1 MSGLISV
8 ESQLAST
15 AQRHFQLRF
24 GNVQTRRGDGWLLL
38 AFSPLGADRKIE
50 VEVQSLCNALVRDIT
65 NSNVSSVRLAGDDD
79 ETQFGKMADKSVSF
93 AKLLSNSGVSLG
105 VDGSGAATSGGIES
119 IPNTPG
125 VSEMVEVLYH
135 DVVAELKH
143 GAFAIVDFPSLLCPH
158 GRRCDVQVKGTICL
172 KAFSS
177 TVSAIVADSE
187 FETTAIKTP
196 TVQDADHEDK
206 TDDDDA
212 VAAANGNGKN
222 SESSPSK
229 SVAKT
234 LRNGSG
240 GGVAAA
246 GLRMEGSILQNS
258 YSAVKLPEGELAK
271 VWIDIRTWAQALALN
286 AANAVDSALPA
297 AWRSKAFNLVE
308 ATEVL
313 RKVHLTLA
321 DYWNESRAANA
332 DRAKVNALSLLSTV
346 SGDLREYLRSQVE
359 LYSPDWRAVWRMQLD
374 ELKTSVALCKQWNRI
389 VAQLV
394 KHDWRNWEGGMYH
407 DESFDMFAQRLHQVL
422 RIRETLASMTA
433 LQEKIPD
440 GLQPEVIFDGVSA
453 VDLRTVAPITW
464 ESRVSTFEREFSF
477 VEPMLRSR
485 VKQLFQTPVTD
496 TQVRTLQQHS
506 ALLRYGGIRTA
517 VARELDGVA
526 AYLKEQ
532 LDRIFARFENNC
544 KRAATPLQKLRAAR
558 GCVAECVMVPDEA
571 GKLFG
576 STSSLLSD
584 VSSHAGNLI
593 ASASKEEAAAM
604 EQWCASIEAAAK
616 KVLELPDAV
625 VVAKVEVKPMM
636 GNRTSIV
643 SSNNNNGGNLPS
655 SSFLTCA
662 VHLSLRKFVQ
672 EVRNVRAWLSDAAA
686 FKQQQGDALSGGR
699 RGSVGGSGTS
709 PSPASAAAGWRLSSA
724 TESAITACE
733 HLIAAAMQT
742 QQCVANHNT
751 VVAQILPCTRA
762 MLAPAIDRSMSQVL
776 YADIERRTV
785 TAGNYQELEGVNLR
799 FQNSIEALSSAN
811 RQVRR
816 FHEEFGAQVMELMKV
831 DLTTRMD
838 EWRTR
843 VDDMRSSLDEFLA
856 TQHLTDYEDWR
867 RHWDCQIY
875 KALEY
880 QYRRGLESLH
890 EEMSEFKV
898 ELVLKQGAVNF
909 KPSFEAI
916 REAYYVKLREFVSV
930 PLRFRGLQPKRQ
942 DTNSSYEIYPLMTL
956 TNNDRIITVHTKA
969 IELFAKLNRVRKAF
983 RVHIV
988 VSMCGIN
995 GSPDL
1000 DSIVDAWTAKMEGR
1014 FDEGF
1019 RTVEEHREKMSKIED
1034 VMKIDCF
1041 AISTVPVRASIE
1053 EHLHRLED
1061 ALLNGMRKHIQSAVN
1076 DIDDFVIRVSN
1087 LVERQPTT
1095 MDEVGTAN
1103 KQYKES
1109 LAQMSAYEAK
1119 LSAVLEEN
1127 KELRNHA
1134 GTSVE
1139 LGATRARWDHL
1150 KDAMTSH
1157 TKVMEAAV
1165 SKMRVSLNGL
1175 IQRFLK
1181 DEQRFGDGWKRQKAQ
1196 LMRAFVEKDTKLVD
1210 KLLPS
1215 MKDQL
1220 QDLND
1225 LEAQAKELES
1235 KCEFFGQVKPVF
1247 NVLQDTK
1254 RDAAETSAMWG
1265 LYDTFEEQ
1273 LEKLSNEDWLTFR
1286 AHTFQFEDFCKE
1298 WRATLTKKLE
1308 KSKAPSPSPP
1318 AAAAAA
1324 AAASADNPIASYL
1337 LNTIQD
1343 WAEVAPLL
1351 KFVRGDG
1358 WMTEHWNEMFRLL
1371 NIPKDTTSTS
1381 LTFGMILDHYQNLLA
1396 KEEELKQLHARAQGE
1411 IQLREALQDMRTW
1424 ALDAQFTLTAPTES
1438 ASKVRLITDWKE
1450 IMTQVSD
1457 NQALVNSLKDSPF
1470 FVHFADEAAGWEA
1483 KLVSLSLSLTLLNS
1497 IQRKWAYLEPIFA
1510 RGALPHEQARF
1521 KRVDKDFVSIL
1532 REVEADPRVMSL
1544 ASQMDVNERL
1554 KGILE
1559 QIERCQKSLM
1569 EYLEAKRGK
1578 LPRFYFISDEDLL
1591 EMLGHS
1597 QNPSVIQAHLKKLFM
1612 GIHSVTFG
1620 PDNKTITHMIS
1631 ADHEEVALRTPVSIT
1646 SNDVEDWLLALDASM
1661 QETLHTLLVNCVDQP
1676 DATTKESITQY
1687 PSQILQVAQGIH
1699 FSRKVEG
1706 AIAAQSLK
1714 QLLEELRQRLDTLT
1728 AVTAELG
1735 PVEVLKVKALILDTI
1750 HNIEVV
1756 ELLIARD
1763 VRRVE
1768 EWWWKKQLRYRMG
1781 DGDAK
1786 YRCTVHMADTT
1797 FDYTYEYQG
1806 NAPKLV
1812 HTPLTDKC
1820 YLVLTK
1826 GMDLGYGGNPY
1837 GPAGTGKTESVKALG
1852 SAMGRQVLVFNCDE
1866 GIDFKAMGRIFVGI
1880 VKCGAWGCFDEFN
1893 RLKIDQ
1899 LSAISQMIQVI
1910 QQSLKS
1916 RESNCLLLGKEVS
1929 VNTNAGIF
1937 VTLNPAGKG
1946 YGGRTRLPDNLKQL
1960 FREVAMSV
1968 PDNEL
1973 ITSTMLFSEGF
1984 THARALA
1991 KNIVALYRLCGQLMS
2006 RQQHYDWGLRP
2017 LKAVLR
2023 LGGTL
2028 VQRWKKANAGKTP
2041 TQNDETELV
2050 LQSLNINTLSK
2061 LTFDDARVFQG
2072 LLRDIFPGVES
2083 REITFG
2089 ELEAAVKSAVESLG
2103 LQPIASQQKK
2113 VLQLYEALQQRT
2125 GVVLVGPSGSGKS
2138 TLLNI
2143 LRKALQTMQVT
2154 VPLHVMNPKAMP
2166 RRRLLGYMDP
2176 DTREWYDGVLTA
2188 AARDAVKQPKE
2199 TRPWILCD
2207 GDIDP
2212 EWIESLN
2219 SVLDD
2224 NKLLTMP
2231 NGVRI
2236 QFGANVNF
2244 LFETHSLEFAS
2255 PATVSRM
2262 GVIFF
2267 SEKDVQLEAVVESE
2281 MKTKSPHVQSVVK
2294 PLILKYVFAAIDE
2307 AQRLNDFA
2315 VTVTR
2320 MGLLR
2325 TCLLHVMNTKNVQ
2338 DFIFSLARG
2347 LGACLNPES
2356 ATKLAQWLY
2365 STSGQQPCSASR
2377 PFDSYWLES
2386 QRRAVEFTAD
2396 LSATVTPA
2404 ELLAGRAPVVKTVE
2418 VQRLVSMLQPLLDD
2432 PKYTPIFVVGPEG
2445 CGKGAL
2451 LEHVFAAR
2459 PSFHTTTINC
2469 SAQTNSTHVV
2479 QKIEQMCVLTNS
2491 NTGQLYRP
2499 REGERLVIV
2508 LKNVNLPK
2516 ADKYGTVELHSF
2528 LQQLILYQG
2537 FYNQDLEWIGV
2548 ERVQIVASMNP
2559 APSAGRY
2566 PVTPRLLAL
2575 ASIVSVSY
2583 PSNASLVQVYATY
2596 WSNLLRQTDI
2606 GQGKDY
2612 EKGTQLAQFMLQ
2624 VYDKVRKQ
2632 FEGEEYA
2639 HFSFCPRHLTKWV
2652 ANVLLYH
2659 IDTRTTLPAV
2669 LAYEASRIFSDCLPR
2684 AEDRRQALRTFA
2696 EQLATIGYAVPPKE
2710 DRFATMFVT
2719 WLDNENGAA
2728 AAAAEAAGAAKTS
2741 TPQKNDYDAVD
2752 GVAGQEGNS
2761 QDRAVTAAA
2770 AAVPRSNSRLLQL
2783 QQKKYDDVR
2792 DEVERALLRYSRE
2805 FKDLGVPLIPD
2816 IVCWVTYVDR
2826 VLARPGGHLVLVGST
2841 GVGRRNA
2848 VLLAAY
2854 QQRREVVSLNM
2865 TQDYALKQFR
2875 LDLRSFIQRATS
2887 QNTPMVLLLEDHN
2900 IVDEAFLEYI
2910 NSLLSSG
2917 EVPGLF
2923 TQEEMEAMLSAIR
2936 DDAASDG
2943 HMGPIYTYFVERLQR
2958 NLRVALLMDP
2968 RHELFLIRLQSN
2980 PALMS
2985 RCELLWMGTWSSE
2998 MTKTIC
3004 KTALKDEIAV
3014 LEASPANKGFSVHRE
3029 INAIHEGMGERST
3042 PHDVQVLIDTFRAML
3057 ANKSHSS
3064 KEKMARFEAGLA
3076 KLKEAG
3082 ESVEKVKKDVAE
3094 KKKEVER
3101 MQKAAD
3107 KALNEIQTS
3116 MQDSQEQRDEAASL
3130 EKQLEAEQKDIAANR
3145 SKVEEELSSI
3155 KPMMEAARDAV
3166 SSIRS
3171 EQLSEIRSLPSP
3183 PEAIRVVL
3191 EGVLALLG
3199 INDVSWQSM
3208 RQFLGERGAKQRILD
3223 FDVKSVTPDIRRRVE
3238 KLLRERASF
3247 FKPET
3252 IQRASVAAAPMA
3264 EWVKAML
3271 EYSTIMERIAPL
3283 TSQLEQ
3289 LENNQKDG
3297 AAKLEHLH
3305 KKLKQIDEKV
3315 KELREGFSEKCK
3327 EAERLR
3333 AKLQAAEEELGKA
3346 KELLDKLSGEK
3357 NRWDGEVTAIRE
3369 ANDSMP
3375 KRALV
3380 AAGFLTYLG
3389 HETED
3394 GRRRYLKTWCNRLN
3408 FTGVVD
3414 VARFLR
3420 TEGELLQWKSEGLP
3434 ADDLSLENAVV
3445 MLDTLQT
3452 PLIVD
3457 PASKAVE
3464 WMREHLKAANVAVE
3478 TISLHDEHFTHTLE
3492 LAIRFGKTLLVT
3504 EVNDIAPLLYTVL
3517 RRDLTSAGSKRV
3529 VQVGNKAVEW
3539 QDSFRILL
3547 FSRQSEVRLAPSA
3560 AALVTEVNF
3569 SVTSLGLEGQLL
3581 GVTLHHER
3589 PELEQQKVEF
3599 LKNEEGLQL
3608 ELNKLEQRLLD
3619 DLADSQGN
3627 LLENTKLIQSL
3638 NKVKVQASQIEES
3651 LKQSRELQRELDEKR
3666 EVYRPFAHHGATLFF
3681 VMRDMEVLHHMYQFG
3696 ITDYIALFTQTLAD
3710 YKDDSNATDKVQALV
3725 TSFTKTCFQTVARG
3739 LLKKDR
3745 LVFGLHILHGLWPTD
3760 FPQDLWDAFV
3770 GAVTNVTAVD
3780 DSQLPSW
3787 APVSSKIEYARILSS
3802 DAGKLLVEKWELS
3815 HEQKWGPVMQS
3826 AAPEQALSGGGGGRA
3841 DGTAGD
3847 SAGSFTDMEQLLWI
3861 STFRP
3866 DRMAAASLQI
3876 VLRKLGLDSL
3886 VPVMSLEETILGTR
3900 SASPVLLITSSGADP
3915 SMEIQDIANHLVGKE
3930 RFVQI
3935 ALGGGQTDNALQQVR
3950 RCAAQGDWLFLKNLH
3965 LVLDWAAVLEN
3976 ELCSMPEPNADF
3988 RLIVTT
3994 EPHDL
3999 FPSVL
4004 LRMSNKVTVE
4014 APPGVKQNLLRT
4026 YGQWDA
4032 AFLSAQTPVGTRL
4045 LLGLAWFHAV
4055 VQERRTYVPQGW
4067 SKYYEFSPADL
4078 KTATDVLTALTKQPK
4093 LDWVT
4098 LTGFLENCLYGG
4110 RLETAADEQVL
4121 QLLIRNYFSEAVLLK
4136 DQPPLFPGITTAT
4149 AGQHDS
4155 VVQMIQRN
4163 IPDVDPP
4170 TLLCLCD
4177 NADRTVQEEVAHAMR
4192 ESLRELGKE
4201 EHTAQT
4207 SAEQWRERLNPVLE
4221 VWRSSGVAAVGVPRV
4236 ATSQGSDPTP
4246 MEVFFVSEVNLL
4258 GSLIKDVTAYFAA
4271 LQGVADGTI
4280 IPDAELR
4287 AEATELMGG
4296 RMPSRWLDRMGG
4308 PHESKLWLALLTR
4321 KYNTTCANLKQPL
4334 SQSTTYDLSALLRP
4348 QTFFNALRQHTARAS
4363 KSPLVD
4369 LALVA
4374 AMDGVLQA
4382 AVTVKI
4388 AASSLQVQG
4397 AGVSAKGRLSAVQ
4410 ANSPSSV
4417 PLPADVTVGWV
4428 DAAKDEAAKRSGG
4441 GSTMI
4446 PVYADAER
4454 QTPIFMLRVECASE
4468 AEAVTAALNGVAC
4481 FLVNL

>member
-24 GNVQTRRGDGWLLL
+24 GNVQARRGDGWLLL
-38 AFSPLGADRKIE
+38 AFSPLGSSSKIE
-50 VEVQSLCNALVRDIT
+50 VEVQSLCNALVRDVT
-65 NSNVSSVRLAGDDD
+65 NSRVAAVRLSGDEE
-79 ETQFGKMADKSVSF
+79 ETQFGKLAEKCVSF
-93 AKLLSNSGVSLG
+93 STLLRKAGVSLG
-105 VDGSGAATSGGIES
+105 LDGSENGGAAAEGMDS

-125 VSEMVEVLYH
+125 VSEMVEMLYR
-135 DVVAELKH
+135 DVIAEQKH
-143 GAFAIVDFPSLLCPH
+143 SSLAIVNFPTLLCPR
-158 GRRCDVQVKGTICL
+158 GTRCDVQVKGTICI

-177 TVSAIVADSE
+177 TTSSIVADSE
-187 FETTAIKTP
+187 LGMTGEGTNVKP
-196 TVQDADHEDK
+196 EEDSDGSEDRDAKNSSSDIDGGS
-206 TDDDDA
+206 
-212 VAAANGNGKN
+212 VNGNAGY
-222 SESSPSK
+222 SK
-229 SVAKT
+229 SERSGPSQSATKA
-234 LRNGSG
+234 LRH
-240 GGVAAA
+240 
-246 GLRMEGSILQNS
+246 GLGLTAPMGMEQSILQNS
-258 YSAVKLPEGELAK
+258 YSALKLPEGEMAK
-271 VWIDIRTWAQALALN
+271 VWIDTRTWAQALALS
-286 AANAVDSALPA
+286 AENAVDNVLPA
-297 AWRSKAFNLVE
+297 AWRSKAFSLAE

-313 RKVHLTLA
+313 RRVHHTL
-321 DYWNESRAANA
+321 DIYWNENRANNV
-332 DRAKVNALSLLSTV
+332 DRVKLNTLSLLSTV

-359 LYSPDWRAVWRMQLD
+359 LYSPDWRAPWRMQLG
-374 ELKTSVALCKQWNRI
+374 ELKASVALCKQWNWI

-394 KHDWRNWEGGMYH
+394 KHDWANWEGGMYH
-407 DESFDMFAQRLHQVL
+407 DESFDVFAQRLHHVL
-422 RIRETLASMTA
+422 RIRETLASVAA
-433 LQEKIPD
+433 LQEKVPD
-440 GLQPEVIFDGVSA
+440 GLQPEAIFDGVSA
-453 VDLRTVAPITW
+453 VDVRTVTPTTW
-464 ESRVSTFEREFSF
+464 ESCVAAFEKEFSF
-477 VEPMLRSR
+477 VEPKLRSR
-485 VKQLFQTPVTD
+485 VKQLFQSPVTD
-496 TQVRTLQQHS
+496 TQIRTLQQHG
-506 ALLRYGGIRTA
+506 ALLRREGIRTA
-517 VARELDGVA
+517 VTRDLDGVA

-544 KRAATPLQKLRAAR
+544 KRAATPLQKLRAVR
-558 GCVAECVMVPDEA
+558 GCIAECVMVPEDA

-576 STSSLLSD
+576 STSPLLKD
-584 VSSHAGNLI
+584 VTSYVQNLI
-593 ASASKEEAAAM
+593 SNVKQEETATM
-604 EQWCASIEAAAK
+604 EQWCSSVEVAARKA
-616 KVLELPDAV
+616 LELQDAV
-625 VVAKVEVKPMM
+625 VVAKA
-636 GNRTSIV
+636 GS
-643 SSNNNNGGNLPS
+643 GDDLPHAHL
-655 SSFLTCA
+655 LTCT
-662 VHLSLRKFVQ
+662 VHPSLRRFVH
-672 EVRNVRAWLSDAAA
+672 EVRNVRAWLSDTAAVE
-686 FKQQQGDALSGGR
+686 QQQGGVLGGGR
-699 RGSVGGSGTS
+699 GGNTGAGAAAV
-709 PSPASAAAGWRLSSA
+709 PSPVSAAKGQLSSA
-724 TESAITACE
+724 VESAITACE
-733 HLIAAAMQT
+733 HLVAAAMQT

-762 MLAPAIDRSMSQVL
+762 MLTPVIERSISQVL
-776 YADIERRTV
+776 YAEMPRRTV
-785 TAGNYQELEGVNLR
+785 AVGNYQELEGVNLR
-799 FQNSIEALSSAN
+799 FQNLIEALSSTN

-816 FHEEFGAQVMELMKV
+816 FHEEFGAQVADLMRV

-843 VDDMRSSLDEFLA
+843 VDDMRSRLDEFLA
-856 TQHLTDYEDWR
+856 TQHLSNYDDWR

-898 ELVLKQGAVNF
+898 ELVLKQGMVTF

-916 REAYYVKLREFVSV
+916 REAYYVKLREFASV

-942 DTNSSYEIYPLMTL
+942 DANTPYEIYPRMPL

-983 RVHIV
+983 RSHIV
-988 VSMCGIN
+988 VCMCGLN

-1000 DSIVDAWTAKMEGR
+1000 DSIVDAWMEKMEGR

-1019 RTVEEHREKMSKIED
+1019 RTVEEHREKMGKIED

-1041 AISTVPVRASIE
+1041 SISTVPVRASIE

-1061 ALLNGMRKHIQSAVN
+1061 ALLNGMRKHIQSAVSE
-1076 DIDDFVIRVSN
+1076 IDDFVFRVSN

-1095 MDEVGTAN
+1095 MDEVGEAS
-1103 KQYKES
+1103 KRYKES
-1109 LAQMSAYEAK
+1109 VEQMDVYEKK
-1119 LSAVLEEN
+1119 LNAVLEEN
-1127 KELRNHA
+1127 RELRNHV
-1134 GTSVE
+1134 GTSIE

-1150 KDAMTSH
+1150 KDAMVSH
-1157 TKVMEAAV
+1157 TKVMEASV

-1181 DEQRFGDGWKRQKAQ
+1181 DEQRFCDGWKRQKAQ
-1196 LMRAFVEKDTKLVD
+1196 LLRAFVEKDTKLIH
-1210 KLLPS
+1210 KLLPAL
-1215 MKDQL
+1215 KDQL
-1220 QDLND
+1220 HDLGD
-1225 LEAQAKELES
+1225 LDAQAKELES

-1247 NVLQDTK
+1247 NTLQETK
-1254 RDAAETSAMWG
+1254 RDAMETSAMWS
-1265 LYDTFEEQ
+1265 LYDTYEEQ
-1273 LEKLSNEDWLTFR
+1273 LEKLRSEDWLTFR
-1286 AHTFQFEDFCKE
+1286 TQCFQFDDFCKE
-1298 WRATLTKKLE
+1298 WRTTLTAKLSRS
-1308 KSKAPSPSPP
+1308 KS
-1318 AAAAAA
+1318 AAAMDEKHKQPLPKAGSQAA
-1324 AAASADNPIASYL
+1324 ADNPIASYIM
-1337 LNTIQD
+1337 NIIQD
-1343 WAEVAPLL
+1343 WAEVTPLL
-1351 KFVRGDG
+1351 RFVRGEG
-1358 WMTEHWNEMFRLL
+1358 WMTEHWNEMFRLMD
-1371 NIPKDTTSTS
+1371 IPKGTTSTS
-1381 LTFGMILDHYQNLLA
+1381 LTFGMIIDRYQNLLA
-1396 KEEELKQLHARAQGE
+1396 KEDELKQLHARAEGE

-1424 ALDAQFTLTAPTES
+1424 ALEAHFTLTAPTES
-1438 ASKVRLITDWKE
+1438 VSKVCLITDWKE

-1470 FVHFADEAAGWEA
+1470 FVHFADEASGWESR
-1483 KLVSLSLSLTLLNS
+1483 LVSLSLSLTLLND
-1497 IQRKWAYLEPIFA
+1497 IQRRWAYLEPIFA

-1521 KRVDKDFVSIL
+1521 KRVDKEFVSIL
-1532 REVEADPRVMSL
+1532 REVEADARVMSL

-1569 EYLEAKRGK
+1569 EFLEAKREK

-1620 PDNKTITHMIS
+1620 PDSKTITHMIS
-1631 ADHEEVALRTPVSIT
+1631 ADHEEVKLRTPVPIT

-1661 QETLHTLLVNCVDQP
+1661 QETLHTLLVACVDQP
-1676 DATTKESITQY
+1676 NVTTKDSITSF

-1699 FSRKVEG
+1699 FSRKVEE
-1706 AIAAQSLK
+1706 AIATQSLK
-1714 QLLEELRQRLDTLT
+1714 HVLSELQKQLDALT
-1728 AVTAELG
+1728 SMTAELG
-1735 PVEVLKVKALILDTI
+1735 AVDVLKVKALILDAI

-1756 ELLIARD
+1756 ELLIAHN

-1768 EWWWKKQLRYRMG
+1768 EWWWKKQLRYRMSSG
-1781 DGDAK
+1781 NAK
-1786 YRCTVHMADTT
+1786 HHCTVHMADTK

-1806 NAPKLV
+1806 NAAKLV

-1880 VKCGAWGCFDEFN
+1880 MKCGAWGCFDEFN

-1910 QQSLKS
+1910 QQALKS
-1916 RESNCLLLGKEVS
+1916 GEANCLLLGKEVD
-1929 VNTNAGIF
+1929 VNAHAGIF

-1968 PDNEL
+1968 PDDEL
-1973 ITSTMLFSEGF
+1973 ITSAMLFSEGF

-2028 VQRWKKANAGKTP
+2028 VQRWKSANAGRLP
-2041 TQNDETELV
+2041 TQNDETELM

-2061 LTFDDARVFQG
+2061 LTFDDARIFQG

-2083 REITFG
+2083 REITYG
-2089 ELEAAVKSAVESLG
+2089 ELESAVKSAVQSLG
-2103 LQPIASQQKK
+2103 LQPIASQEKK

-2138 TLLNI
+2138 TLLHI
-2143 LRKALQTMQVT
+2143 LRKALQIMHIT

-2166 RRRLLGYMDP
+2166 RHRLLGYMDP

-2199 TRPWILCD
+2199 ARPWILCD

-2224 NKLLTMP
+2224 NRLLTMP

-2244 LFETHSLEFAS
+2244 IFETHSLKFAS

-2262 GVIFF
+2262 GVLFF
-2267 SEKDVQLEAVVESE
+2267 SEKDVQLEAVAESA
-2281 MKTKSPHVQSVVK
+2281 MMWRSLYVKNVIK
-2294 PLILKYVFAAIDE
+2294 PLIFKYVFSAIDK
-2307 AQRLNDFA
+2307 AQRLDDFT
-2315 VTVTR
+2315 VPVTR

-2325 TCLLHVMNTKNVQ
+2325 TCLLYVMNTTSPQ
-2338 DFIFSLARG
+2338 DFVFSLARG
-2347 LGACLNPES
+2347 LGGCLNPES
-2356 ATKLAQWLY
+2356 AKAFAQWLY
-2365 STSGQQPCSASR
+2365 AASGQQPCSESR
-2377 PFDSYWLES
+2377 PFDSYWLAS
-2386 QRRAVEFTAD
+2386 QDRVVEFTAD
-2396 LSATVTPA
+2396 LSATVTPTD
-2404 ELLAGRAPVVKTVE
+2404 LLTGRVPVIQTVE
-2418 VQRLVSMLQPLLDD
+2418 VQRLVSMFKPLLDD
-2432 PKYTPIFVVGPEG
+2432 PKCTPIFVVGPEG

-2451 LEHVFAAR
+2451 LEHVLASR
-2459 PSFHTTTINC
+2459 PTFRTTTINC

-2479 QKIEQMCVLTNS
+2479 QKIEQLCVMVNS
-2491 NTGQLYRP
+2491 NAGRTYRP
-2499 REGERLVIV
+2499 REGERLVII

-2528 LQQLILYQG
+2528 LQQLIPYQG
-2537 FYNQDLEWIGV
+2537 FYNQDLEWIGT

-2559 APSAGRY
+2559 TPSAGRY

-2575 ASIVSVSY
+2575 SSIISVSY
-2583 PSNASLVQVYATY
+2583 PSKTSLVQVYATY
-2596 WSNLLRQTDI
+2596 WSNLLRQTDV

-2612 EKGTQLAQFMLQ
+2612 EKGTQLAHFMLQ
-2624 VYDKVRKQ
+2624 VYERVRKQ

-2639 HFSFCPRHLTKWV
+2639 HFAFCPRHLTKWV
-2652 ANVLLYH
+2652 SNVLLYNV
-2659 IDTRTTLPAV
+2659 DTRTTLPAV
-2669 LAYEASRIFSDCLPR
+2669 LAYEASRIFADCLPR
-2684 AEDRRQALRTFA
+2684 AEDRRQALRIFA

-2719 WLDNENGAA
+2719 WLDKDNSVAAKTKKDADSVDSAAAAGGQDNSDGAA
-2728 AAAAEAAGAAKTS
+2728 AASLAAKGTR
-2741 TPQKNDYDAVD
+2741 QQLK
-2752 GVAGQEGNS
+2752 
-2761 QDRAVTAAA
+2761 
-2770 AAVPRSNSRLLQL
+2770 L
-2783 QQKKYDDVR
+2783 QQKKYGDIR
-2792 DEVERALLRYSRE
+2792 DEAERALLRYSRE
-2805 FKDLGVPLIPD
+2805 FKELYTPLIPD
-2816 IVCWVTYVDR
+2816 VLCWVTYVDR

-2841 GVGRRNA
+2841 GVGRRSA

-2854 QQRREVVSLNM
+2854 QQHREVVSLHM

-2875 LDLRSFIQRATS
+2875 LDLRSLIQRATS

-2900 IVDEAFLEYI
+2900 IVDETFLEYI
-2910 NSLLSSG
+2910 NSLLSGG

-2923 TQEEMEAMLSAIR
+2923 TQEEMEAMFSSIR
-2936 DDAASDG
+2936 EDASSDG
-2943 HMGPIYTYFVERLQR
+2943 HMGPIYAYFVERLQR

-2980 PALMS
+2980 PALLS

-2998 MTKTIC
+2998 MTKTIA
-3004 KTALKDEIAV
+3004 KAELKDEIVA
-3014 LEASPANKGFSVHRE
+3014 LEANPANKGFSVHRE
-3029 INAIHEGMGERST
+3029 MNAIHESMCERST
-3042 PHDVQVLIDTFRAML
+3042 PHDVQVLVSTFHAIM
-3057 ANKSHSS
+3057 ASKSHSS
-3064 KEKMARFEAGLA
+3064 KEKMERLEAGLA
-3076 KLKEAG
+3076 KLKEAE
-3082 ESVEKVKKDVAE
+3082 ESVEKVKKDVAG
-3094 KKKEVER
+3094 KKKDVEK

-3116 MQDSQEQRDEAASL
+3116 MQESQEQRDEAATL
-3130 EKQLEAEQKDIAANR
+3130 EEQLKSEQKDIATNR

-3166 SSIRS
+3166 SAIRS
-3171 EQLSEIRSLPSP
+3171 EQLNEIRSLPSP

-3199 INDVSWQSM
+3199 VNDVSWQSM

-3223 FDVKSVTPDIRRRVE
+3223 FEVKNVTPDMRRRVD

-3283 TSQLEQ
+3283 TEQLEQ
-3289 LENNQKDG
+3289 LENNQKEG
-3297 AAKLEHLH
+3297 AAKLGHLQ
-3305 KKLKQIDEKV
+3305 KKLKKIDVKV

-3333 AKLQAAEEELGKA
+3333 AKLVAAEEELGRA
-3346 KELLDKLSGEK
+3346 KELLGKLSGEK
-3357 NRWDGEVTAIRE
+3357 DRWAGEVKSIRE
-3369 ANDSMP
+3369 ANDSLP

-3389 HETED
+3389 RETEA
-3394 GRRRYLKTWCNRLN
+3394 GRRRYLTTWCRRLN
-3408 FTGVVD
+3408 LSEVVD
-3414 VARFLR
+3414 VTRFLR

-3445 MLDTLQT
+3445 MLDSKQT

-3457 PASKAVE
+3457 PANKAVE
-3464 WMREHLKAANVAVE
+3464 WVKEHLRVANAVVE
-3478 TISLHDEHFTHTLE
+3478 VISLHDERFTHTLE

-3504 EVNDIAPLLYTVL
+3504 EVSDIAPLLYPVL
-3517 RRDLTSAGSKRV
+3517 RRDLTSTGSKQV
-3529 VQVGNKAVEW
+3529 VQVGNKVVEW
-3539 QDSFRILL
+3539 QDTFRIFL
-3547 FSRQSEVRLAPSA
+3547 FSRQSEVRLSPSA

-3581 GVTLHHER
+3581 GVTLQRER
-3589 PELEQQKVEF
+3589 PELEQQKVEL

-3627 LLENTKLIQSL
+3627 LLENTKLIKSL
-3638 NKVKVQASQIEES
+3638 NEVKMQAAHIGES
-3651 LKQSRELQRELDEKR
+3651 LKRSHDLQRELDEKR
-3666 EVYRPFAHHGATLFF
+3666 EVYRPFAHHGAKLFF
-3681 VMRDMEVLHHMYQFG
+3681 IIEDMVKLNRMYQFG
-3696 ITDYIALFTQTLAD
+3696 ITDYIALFAQTLNA
-3710 YKDDSNATDKVQALV
+3710 YKGSNHAGEKVQSLV
-3725 TSFTKTCFQTVARG
+3725 TSFTKICFQSVARG
-3739 LLKKDR
+3739 LFKKDR
-3745 LVFGLHILHGLWPTD
+3745 LVFGLHVLHGVWPSD
-3760 FPQDLWDAFV
+3760 FPQDLWGALV
-3770 GAVTNVTAVD
+3770 GTVTNVAAVED
-3780 DSQLPSW
+3780 AQLPQW
-3787 APVSSKIEYARILSS
+3787 APVSSKIKYASILSS
-3802 DAGKLLVEKWELS
+3802 DAGRQLAKKWDVE
-3815 HEQKWGPVMQS
+3815 HVQKWSAVMQS
-3826 AAPEQALSGGGGGRA
+3826 PTPEQALQDGGEEGQKGA
-3841 DGTAGD
+3841 AG
-3847 SAGSFTDMEQLLWI
+3847 FLDMEQLLWI
-3861 STFRP
+3861 NTFRP

-3876 VLRKLGLDSL
+3876 ILRKLGLSSL
-3886 VPVMSLEETILGTR
+3886 VPVMSIEETILGARCT
-3900 SASPVLLITSSGADP
+3900 SPVLLITSSGADP
-3915 SMEIQDIANHLVGKE
+3915 SMEVQDVANHLVGKE
-3930 RFVQI
+3930 RFVQV
-3935 ALGGGQTDNALQQVR
+3935 ALGGGQTDSALQQLR
-3950 RCAAQGDWLFLKNLH
+3950 RCAVQGNWLLLKNLH
-3965 LVLDWAAVLEN
+3965 LVLSWASVLEN

-3988 RLIVTT
+3988 RLIITT
-3994 EPHDL
+3994 EQHDL

-4004 LRMSNKVTVE
+4004 LRVSNKVTVE

-4026 YGQWDA
+4026 YGLWDA
-4032 AFLSAQTPVGTRL
+4032 AFLSSQTPAGARL

-4078 KTATDVLTALTKQPK
+4078 KTATDVLTTLTKQPT

-4110 RLETAADEQVL
+4110 RLETATDVKAL
-4121 QLLIRNYFSEAVLLK
+4121 RLLIQNCFNEMVLLK
-4136 DQPPLFPGITTAT
+4136 DQLPIFPGISAAT
-4149 AGQHDS
+4149 AGQHGS
-4155 VVQMIQRN
+4155 VVQMIESKL
-4163 IPDVDPP
+4163 PDVDPP
-4170 TLLCLCD
+4170 LLLCLCN
-4177 NADRTVQEEVAHAMR
+4177 NADRTVQEEVAHGMR
-4192 ESLRELGKE
+4192 ESLRELDKE
-4201 EHTAQT
+4201 ERTAQM
-4207 SAEQWRERLNPVLE
+4207 SGEQWRERLSPVLE
-4221 VWRSSGVAAVGVPRV
+4221 VWRSSDVAAVGAPLAVS
-4236 ATSQGSDPTP
+4236 SQSSSNPTP
-4246 MEVFFVSEVNLL
+4246 MEVFFISEANLL
-4258 GSLIKDVTAYFAA
+4258 GALIADVRAYFAT
-4271 LQGVADGTI
+4271 LQAAAEGTI
-4280 IPDAELR
+4280 IPDNKLR
-4287 AEATELMGG
+4287 AEATELMSG
-4296 RMPSRWLDRMGG
+4296 RMPSRWLDRMDG
-4308 PHESKLWLALLTR
+4308 PHESKLWLALLAR
-4321 KYNTTCANLKQPL
+4321 KYSTTCANLKQPL
-4334 SQSTTYDLSALLRP
+4334 SQSATYDLSSLLRP
-4348 QTFFNALRQHTARAS
+4348 QTFFNALRQHTARVS

-4369 LALVA
+4369 L
-4374 AMDGVLQA
+4374 VLIASMNDVSKA
-4382 AVTVKI
+4382 AVTVKV
-4388 AASSLQVQG
+4388 ASSSLQIQG
-4397 AGVSAKGRLSAVQ
+4397 AGITRDGRLTPVQ
-4410 ANSPSSV
+4410 TNSPSSI
-4417 PLPADVTVGWV
+4417 PLPADVTAGWV
-4428 DAAKDEAAKRSGG
+4428 DAAKSDTAKSN
-4441 GSTMI
+4441 TTI

-4454 QTPIFMLRVECASE
+4454 QTVVFSLSVECGSE
-4468 AEAVTAALNGVAC
+4468 AETGKVALNGVAC
-4481 FLVNL
+4481 YLVSI

>member
-24 GNVQTRRGDGWLLL
+24 GNVQARRGDGWLLL
-38 AFSPLGADRKIE
+38 TFSPLGADNKIE
-50 VEVQSLCNALVRDIT
+50 VEVQSLCNALVRDVT
-65 NSNVSSVRLAGDDD
+65 NSRVASVRLSGDEV
-79 ETQFGKMADKSVSF
+79 ETAFGKLVDKSIPF
-93 AKLLSNSGVSLG
+93 AKLLSNSGVSLSADGGESGTSVGG
-105 VDGSGAATSGGIES
+105 VEN
-119 IPNTPG
+119 IPNVPG
-125 VSEMVEVLYH
+125 VTEMVEMLYN
-135 DVVAELKH
+135 DVVAEEKH
-143 GAFAIVDFPSLLCPH
+143 GAQAIVNFPSLLCPR
-158 GRRCDVQVKGTICL
+158 GTRCDVQVKGTICV
-172 KAFSS
+172 KAFSN
-177 TVSAIVADSE
+177 TTACIVADSE
-187 FETTAIKTP
+187 LEAA
-196 TVQDADHEDK
+196 VSGANEEANEDDSDGDG
-206 TDDDDA
+206 TQ
-212 VAAANGNGKN
+212 VAAIVEGSDNNNSNGN
-222 SESSPSK
+222 SSSAMQAERTLSK

-234 LRNGSG
+234 LRNSST
-240 GGVAAA
+240 AAMHTS
-246 GLRMEGSILQNS
+246 MEGSILQNS
-258 YSAVKLPEGELAK
+258 YSALKLPEGEVAK
-271 VWIDIRTWAQALALN
+271 VWIDTRTWAQALALS
-286 AANAVDSALPA
+286 AENAVESALPA
-297 AWRSKAFNLVE
+297 AWRSKAFNLTE

-313 RKVHLTLA
+313 RKVHMTLA
-321 DYWNESRAANA
+321 DYWNDNRAANA
-332 DRAKVNALSLLSTV
+332 DRVKVNTLSLLSTV

-359 LYSPDWRAVWRMQLD
+359 LYSPDWRAAWRMQLG
-374 ELKTSVALCKQWNRI
+374 ELKASVNLCKQWNRI
-389 VAQLV
+389 VGQLV
-394 KHDWRNWEGGMYH
+394 RQDWVNWEGGMYH
-407 DESFDMFAQRLHQVL
+407 DESFDVFAQRLHQVL
-422 RIRETLASMTA
+422 RIRETLASVAA
-433 LQEKIPD
+433 LQEKTPD
-440 GLQPEVIFDGVSA
+440 GLQPEVMFDGVSA
-453 VDLRTVAPITW
+453 VDLRTVSSTAW
-464 ESRVSTFEREFSF
+464 ESRVANFESEFSF
-477 VEPMLRSR
+477 VEPKLRSR
-485 VKQLFQTPVTD
+485 VKQLFQSPVTD
-496 TQVRTLQQHS
+496 TGLRVLQQHS
-506 ALLRYGGIRTA
+506 ALLRREGIRTA

-526 AYLKEQ
+526 AYLKGQ
-532 LDRIFARFENNC
+532 LDRICAHFENSC
-544 KRAATPLQKLRAAR
+544 KRATTPLQKLRAAR

-576 STSSLLSD
+576 TNSPLLND
-584 VSSHAGNLI
+584 VVSHARSLI
-593 ASASKEEAAAM
+593 ANVKTEEAATM
-604 EQWCASIEAAAK
+604 EQWCAATEAAAR
-616 KVLELPDAV
+616 KVLELSDAV
-625 VVAKVEVKPMM
+625 VIAKAEGYDNNSGSNTS
-636 GNRTSIV
+636 GNYGSAAAYF
-643 SSNNNNGGNLPS
+643 SNL
-655 SSFLTCA
+655 LTCTI
-662 VHLSLRKFVQ
+662 HPSLRKFVQ
-672 EVRNVRAWLSDAAA
+672 EVRNMRAWLSDAATLE
-686 FKQQQGDALSGGR
+686 QQQQHQQGSTWSSGR
-699 RGSVGGSGTS
+699 RNSSSTGAAVV
-709 PSPASAAAGWRLSSA
+709 PSSAVAAGWKLSST
-724 TESAITACE
+724 TEGAITACE
-733 HLIAAAMQT
+733 HLIAAAVQT

-751 VVAQILPCTRA
+751 VVAQILPCTRT
-762 MLAPAIDRSMSQVL
+762 MLTPAVDRSMSQVL
-776 YADIERRTV
+776 YADTPRRSV

-811 RQVRR
+811 RHVRR
-816 FHEEFGAQVMELMKV
+816 FHEEFATQVMDLMKV
-831 DLTTRMD
+831 DLTTRME

-843 VDDMRSSLDEFLA
+843 VDDMRSRLDEFLA
-856 TQHLTDYEDWR
+856 TQRLSDYDDWR

-942 DTNSSYEIYPLMTL
+942 DANASYEIYPLMPL

-969 IELFAKLNRVRKAF
+969 IELFAKLSRVRKAF
-983 RVHIV
+983 RSHIV

-1000 DSIVDAWTAKMEGR
+1000 DSIVDAWMAKMEGR

-1019 RTVEEHREKMSKIED
+1019 RTVEEHREKMGKIED

-1076 DIDDFVIRVSN
+1076 KIDDFVFRVSN

-1095 MDEVGTAN
+1095 MDEVGEAN
-1103 KQYKES
+1103 KRYKES
-1109 LAQMSAYEAK
+1109 LEQMNVYEKK
-1119 LSAVLEEN
+1119 LNAVLEEN
-1127 KELRNHA
+1127 KELRNHVGA
-1134 GTSVE
+1134 SIE

-1150 KDAMTSH
+1150 KDAMASH

-1196 LMRAFVEKDTKLVD
+1196 LMRAFVEKDTKLIG
-1210 KLLPS
+1210 KLLPA

-1220 QDLND
+1220 HDLDD
-1225 LEAQAKELES
+1225 LDAQAKELES

-1254 RDAAETSAMWG
+1254 HDAKETSAMWG
-1265 LYDTFEEQ
+1265 LYDSYEEQ
-1273 LEKLSNEDWLTFR
+1273 LAKLRNEDWLTFR
-1286 AHTFQFEDFCKE
+1286 SHTFQFEDFCKE
-1298 WRATLTKKLE
+1298 WRTKLTKKLDSVKSSPATEE
-1308 KSKAPSPSPP
+1308 KNGKSSKSSK
-1318 AAAAAA
+1318 AAAATGE
-1324 AAASADNPIASYL
+1324 NPIASYL
-1337 LNTIQD
+1337 LSMIHD

-1371 NIPKDTTSTS
+1371 DIPKGTTSTS
-1381 LTFGMILDHYQNLLA
+1381 LTFGDILDHYPNLLA
-1396 KEEELKQLHARAQGE
+1396 REEELKQLHARAQGE

-1424 ALDAQFTLTAPTES
+1424 ALEAHFTLTAPTES

-1470 FVHFADEAAGWEA
+1470 FVHFADEASGWES
-1483 KLVSLSLSLTLLNS
+1483 KLVSLSLSLTLLNG

-1521 KRVDKDFVSIL
+1521 KRVDKEFVSIL
-1532 REVEADPRVMSL
+1532 REVEADSRVMSL
-1544 ASQMDVNERL
+1544 ASQIDVNERL

-1559 QIERCQKSLM
+1559 QIERCQKSLI
-1569 EYLEAKRGK
+1569 EFLEAKRAK

-1620 PDNKTITHMIS
+1620 AEGKTITHMIS
-1631 ADHEEVALRTPVSIT
+1631 ADREEVALRTPVSIT

-1661 QETLHTLLVNCVDQP
+1661 QETLHTLLVNCVTQP
-1676 DATTKESITQY
+1676 DTTTKDSVTKY

-1699 FSRKVEG
+1699 FSRRVEA
-1706 AIAAQSLK
+1706 AIESQSLP
-1714 QLLEELRQRLDTLT
+1714 QVLAELRQRLDGLT
-1728 AVTAELG
+1728 AMTADLG
-1735 PVEVLKVKALILDTI
+1735 AVDVLKVKALILDTI

-1756 ELLIARD
+1756 ELLMARG

-1768 EWWWKKQLRYRMG
+1768 EWWWRKQLRYRMG
-1781 DGDAK
+1781 DGSAK
-1786 YRCTVHMADTT
+1786 HRCTVHMADTV

-1806 NAPKLV
+1806 NAAKLV

-1910 QQSLKS
+1910 QQALKS
-1916 RESNCLLLGKEVS
+1916 GEANCQLLGKEVN
-1929 VNTNAGIF
+1929 VNANAGIF

-1984 THARALA
+1984 THARVLA

-2028 VQRWKKANAGKTP
+2028 VQRWKKANVGKSP
-2041 TQNDETELV
+2041 TQSDETELV

-2083 REITFG
+2083 REITYG
-2089 ELEAAVKSAVESLG
+2089 ELEAAVKSAVEALG
-2103 LQPIASQQKK
+2103 LQPIPSQQKK
-2113 VLQLYEALQQRT
+2113 ALQLYEALQQRT

-2143 LRKALQTMQVT
+2143 LRKALEKMQIT

-2166 RRRLLGYMDP
+2166 RHRLLGYMDP

-2188 AARDAVKQPKE
+2188 AARDVVKQPKE

-2244 LFETHSLEFAS
+2244 IFETHSLEFAS

-2262 GVIFF
+2262 GVLFF
-2267 SEKDVQLEAVVESE
+2267 SEKDVQLEAVVEST
-2281 MKTKSPHVQSVVK
+2281 MRWKSLHVKNVIK

-2307 AQRLNDFA
+2307 AQRLNDFT
-2315 VTVTR
+2315 VSVTR

-2325 TCLLHVMNTKNVQ
+2325 TCLLYVMNTKNAQ
-2338 DFIFSLARG
+2338 DFIYSLARG

-2356 ATKLAQWLY
+2356 ATKLARWLY
-2365 STSGQQPCSASR
+2365 STSGQQPCSEAR

-2386 QRRAVEFTAD
+2386 QRRAVEFSAD
-2396 LSATVTPA
+2396 LSTAVTPSD
-2404 ELLAGRAPVVKTVE
+2404 LLSGRAPVVQTVE
-2418 VQRLVSMLQPLLDD
+2418 VQRLVSMFQPLLND
-2432 PKYTPIFVVGPEG
+2432 PKCTPIFVVGPEG

-2451 LEHVFAAR
+2451 LEHVFRAR
-2459 PSFHTTTINC
+2459 PTFRTTTINC

-2479 QKIEQMCVLTNS
+2479 QKIEQMCVLMNS
-2491 NTGQLYRP
+2491 NAGQLYRP
-2499 REGERLVIV
+2499 REGERLVII

-2537 FYNQDLEWIGV
+2537 FYNQDLEWIGTDH
-2548 ERVQIVASMNP
+2548 VQIVASMNP

-2575 ASIVSVSY
+2575 SSIISVSY
-2583 PSNASLVQVYATY
+2583 PSKTSLVQIYATY
-2596 WSNLLRQTDI
+2596 WSSLLRQTDI

-2624 VYDKVRKQ
+2624 VYEKVRRK

-2652 ANVLLYH
+2652 TNVLLYH

-2669 LAYEASRIFSDCLPR
+2669 LAYEASRIFADCLPR

-2719 WLDNENGAA
+2719 WFDKDSDGAA
-2728 AAAAEAAGAAKTS
+2728 AAGAAGVEADGVAAGTSDAVDAGEEGGAAGA
-2741 TPQKNDYDAVD
+2741 V
-2752 GVAGQEGNS
+2752 
-2761 QDRAVTAAA
+2761 
-2770 AAVPRSNSRLLQL
+2770 AAVSGTRRLLRL

-2805 FKDLGVPLIPD
+2805 FKELGVPLIPD
-2816 IVCWVTYVDR
+2816 ILCWVTYVDR

-2875 LDLRSFIQRATS
+2875 LDLRSLIQRSTS

-2900 IVDEAFLEYI
+2900 IVDEAILEYI

-2923 TQEEMEAMLSAIR
+2923 TQEEMETMFSAIR
-2936 DDAASDG
+2936 DDAANDG
-2943 HMGPIYTYFVERLQR
+2943 HMGPIYTYFIERLQR

-3004 KTALKDEIAV
+3004 KAALKEEIAA
-3014 LEASPANKGFSVHRE
+3014 LEANPANKGFNVHRE
-3029 INAIHEGMGERST
+3029 INAIHEGMGEKST
-3042 PHDVQVLIDTFRAML
+3042 PHDVQVLINTFRALL
-3057 ANKSHSS
+3057 ASKSHSS
-3064 KEKMARFEAGLA
+3064 KEKMARLEAGLA
-3076 KLKEAG
+3076 KLKEAE
-3082 ESVEKVKKDVAE
+3082 ESVEKVKKDVAD
-3094 KKKEVER
+3094 KKKDVEK

-3116 MQDSQEQRDEAASL
+3116 MQESQEQRDEATSL
-3130 EKQLEAEQKDIAANR
+3130 EDQLKTEQKDIAANR

-3223 FDVKSVTPDIRRRVE
+3223 FEVKNVTPDIRRRVD

-3283 TSQLEQ
+3283 TQQLDQLED
-3289 LENNQKDG
+3289 NQKDG
-3297 AAKLEHLH
+3297 AAKLEHLQ
-3305 KKLKQIDEKV
+3305 KKLKKIDIKV

-3333 AKLQAAEEELGKA
+3333 AKLQAAEAELAKA

-3357 NRWDGEVTAIRE
+3357 NRWDLEVKAIRE

-3389 HETED
+3389 QETED

-3408 FTGVVD
+3408 FSEVVD
-3414 VARFLR
+3414 VTRFLC

-3445 MLDTLQT
+3445 MLNTEQT

-3464 WMREHLKAANVAVE
+3464 WMKEHLKVANAVVE
-3478 TISLHDEHFTHTLE
+3478 TVSLHDERFTHTLE

-3504 EVNDIAPLLYTVL
+3504 EVSDIAPLLYTVL

-3539 QDSFRILL
+3539 QDNFRVLL
-3547 FSRQSEVRLAPSA
+3547 FSRQSEVRLSPSA

-3581 GVTLHHER
+3581 GVTLRRER
-3589 PELEQQKVEF
+3589 PELEQQKVEL

-3638 NKVKVQASQIEES
+3638 NEVKVQASQIEES
-3651 LKQSRELQRELDEKR
+3651 LKRSHALQVELDEKR
-3666 EVYRPFAHHGATLFF
+3666 EVYRPFAHHGAILFF
-3681 VMRDMEVLHHMYQFG
+3681 IIQDMEALNRMYQFG
-3696 ITDYIALFTQTLAD
+3696 ITDYIDLFTQTLAA
-3710 YKDDSNATDKVQALV
+3710 YKGSSDAAKKVQALV
-3725 TSFTKTCFQTVARG
+3725 TGFTKTCFQTIARG
-3739 LLKKDR
+3739 LLKRDR
-3745 LVFGLHILHGLWPTD
+3745 LVFGLHILHGLWPAE
-3760 FPQDLWDAFV
+3760 FPQDVWNALV
-3770 GAVTNVTAVD
+3770 GTVTNVTAVD
-3780 DSQLPSW
+3780 HSQLPSW
-3787 APVSSKIEYARILSS
+3787 APVSSKIKYASILSS
-3802 DAGKLLVEKWELS
+3802 DAGKALVEKWEVG
-3815 HEQKWGPVMQS
+3815 HVQKWSSVMQS
-3826 AAPEQALSGGGGGRA
+3826 HTPEQALQGSGE
-3841 DGTAGD
+3841 GTAAF
-3847 SAGSFTDMEQLLWI
+3847 SDMEQLLWI
-3861 STFRP
+3861 NTFRP

-3876 VLRKLGLDSL
+3876 ILRKVGLTSL

-3900 SASPVLLITSSGADP
+3900 CTAPVLLITSSGADP
-3915 SMEIQDIANHLVGKE
+3915 SMEIQDVANHLVGKE

-3935 ALGGGQTDNALQQVR
+3935 ALGGGQTDDALQQLR
-3950 RCAAQGDWLFLKNLH
+3950 RCATQGDWLLLKNLH
-3965 LVLDWAAVLEN
+3965 LVLSWASVLEN

-3988 RLIVTT
+3988 RLIITT
-3994 EPHDL
+3994 EQHDL

-4004 LRMSNKVTVE
+4004 LRMSNKVAVE

-4026 YGQWDA
+4026 YGLWDA
-4032 AFLSAQTPVGTRL
+4032 AFLSAQTPVGARL

-4078 KTATDVLTALTKQPK
+4078 KTATDVLTALTKKPT

-4110 RLETAADEQVL
+4110 RLENTADERVL
-4121 QLLIRNYFSEAVLLK
+4121 QLLIRNYFNEEVLLK
-4136 DQPPLFPGITTAT
+4136 DQTPLSPGVSAAV
-4149 AGQHDS
+4149 AGQHES
-4155 VVQMIQRN
+4155 VVQMIQEK
-4163 IPDVDPP
+4163 IADVDPP
-4170 TLLCLCD
+4170 ALLCLCN
-4177 NADRTVQEEVAHAMR
+4177 NADRTVQEEVAHSMR

-4201 EHTAQT
+4201 EHTTQT
-4207 SAEQWRERLNPVLE
+4207 SGEQWRERLNPVLE
-4221 VWRSSGVAAVGVPRV
+4221 VWRSSGVAAVGTPQTV
-4236 ATSQGSDPTP
+4236 TSQSSDPTP
-4246 MEVFFVSEVNLL
+4246 MEVFFISEVNLL
-4258 GSLIKDVTAYFAA
+4258 GALIKDLVAYFAT
-4271 LQGVADGTI
+4271 LHGVAEGTI
-4280 IPDAELR
+4280 IPDTELR
-4287 AEATELMGG
+4287 AEATELMSG
-4296 RMPSRWLDRMGG
+4296 RMPNRWLDRMDG
-4308 PHESKLWLALLTR
+4308 PHEAKVWLALLTR
-4321 KYNTTCANLKQPL
+4321 KYNTTCSNLKQPL
-4334 SQSTTYDLSALLRP
+4334 SQSTTYDLSTLLRP

-4363 KSPLVD
+4363 KAPLVD
-4369 LALVA
+4369 LVLVA
-4374 AMDGVLQA
+4374 AMGGVAQA
-4382 AVTVKI
+4382 TVTVKI
-4388 AASSLQVQG
+4388 AAASLQLQG
-4397 AGVSAKGRLSAVQ
+4397 ACITPDGRLSSVQ

-4428 DAAKDEAAKRSGG
+4428 IAAKNDTAKRS
-4441 GSTMI
+4441 TTI

-4454 QTPIFMLRVECASE
+4454 QTSIFALRVECGSE
-4468 AEAVTAALNGVAC
+4468 AEAVKVALNGVAC
-4481 FLVNL
+4481 YLVNL

>member
-24 GNVQTRRGDGWLLL
+24 GNVQARRGDGWLLL
-38 AFSPLGADRKIE
+38 AFSPLGADSKIE
-50 VEVQSLCNALVRDIT
+50 VEVQSLCNVLVRDVT
-65 NSNVSSVRLAGDDD
+65 NSRTASVHLSGDEL
-79 ETQFGKMADKSVSF
+79 ETQFGKLADKSVSF
-93 AKLLSNSGVSLG
+93 AKLLRDSGVSLG
-105 VDGSGAATSGGIES
+105 VDGGGKGSAAAGGLDG
-119 IPNTPG
+119 IPHTPG
-125 VSEMVEVLYH
+125 VAEMMEVLYH
-135 DVVAELKH
+135 DVVAEQKH
-143 GAFAIVDFPSLLCPH
+143 GALAIVNFPSLLCPH
-158 GRRCDVQVKGTICL
+158 GTRCDVQVKGTICI

-177 TVSAIVADSE
+177 TTSSIVADSE
-187 FETTAIKTP
+187 LEMAVDGTN
-196 TVQDADHEDK
+196 VDAADGANVSEDGDAK
-206 TDDDDA
+206 SGENNIDEGDDGA
-212 VAAANGNGKN
+212 SKNGTSKPDRA
-222 SESSPSK
+222 SPSK
-229 SVAKT
+229 SAAKT
-234 LRNGSG
+234 LCNG
-240 GGVAAA
+240 A
-246 GLRMEGSILQNS
+246 GFAEHLSLEGSILQNS
-258 YSAVKLPEGELAK
+258 YSVLKLPEGDLAK
-271 VWIDIRTWAQALALN
+271 VWIDTRTWAQALALN
-286 AANAVDSALPA
+286 AESAVDSALPA
-297 AWRSKAFNLVE
+297 AWRSKAFNLAE
-308 ATEVL
+308 AAEVL
-313 RKVHLTLA
+313 RRVHRTLA
-321 DYWNESRAANA
+321 DYWNENRAANA
-332 DRAKVNALSLLSTV
+332 DRVKVNTLSLLSTV
-346 SGDLREYLRSQVE
+346 SGDLREYLRSQIE
-359 LYSPDWRAVWRMQLD
+359 LYSPDWRAPWRMQLG
-374 ELKTSVALCKQWNRI
+374 ELRMSVALCKQWNQI
-389 VAQLV
+389 VAHLV
-394 KHDWRNWEGGMYH
+394 KHDWVGWESGMYH
-407 DESFDMFAQRLHQVL
+407 DESFDMLAQRLHQVL
-422 RIRETLASMTA
+422 RIRDTLASVTV

-453 VDLRTVAPITW
+453 VDLRTVSSATW
-464 ESRVSTFEREFSF
+464 ESRVATFEHECSF
-477 VEPMLRSR
+477 MEPKLRSR
-485 VKQLFQTPVTD
+485 VKHLFQSPVTD
-496 TQVRTLQQHS
+496 TELRTLQQHS
-506 ALLRYGGIRTA
+506 ALLRREGVRTA

-532 LDRIFARFENNC
+532 LDRIFGRFENNS
-544 KRAATPLQKLRAAR
+544 KRASTPLQKLRAAR
-558 GCVAECVMVPDEA
+558 GCVAECVMVPDDA

-576 STSSLLSD
+576 STSPLLTD
-584 VSSHAGNLI
+584 ITSHAHDLI
-593 ASASKEEAAAM
+593 AKATKEETATM
-604 EQWCASIEAAAK
+604 ELWCSSIELTAR
-616 KVLELPDAV
+616 KVLDLQDAV
-625 VVAKVEVKPMM
+625 VVAKVEDH
-636 GNRTSIV
+636 NDERYAY
-643 SSNNNNGGNLPS
+643 L
-655 SSFLTCA
+655 LTCA
-662 VHLSLRKFVQ
+662 VHPSLRKFMQ

-686 FKQQQGDALSGGR
+686 FEQQQQQQQGGMLGEGGR
-699 RGSVGGSGTS
+699 SSTGTS
-709 PSPASAAAGWRLSSA
+709 AGTAGTAPSSPSAAWWRLSSS

-733 HLIAAAMQT
+733 HLVLAAMQT

-751 VVAQILPCTRA
+751 AVSQILPCTRA
-762 MLAPAIDRSMSQVL
+762 MLTSAIERSMSQVL
-776 YADIERRTV
+776 YADTPRRTV
-785 TAGNYQELEGVNLR
+785 TAANYQELEGVNLR

-816 FHEEFGAQVMELMKV
+816 FHEEFGTQVMNLMKV
-831 DLTTRMD
+831 DLTTHME

-843 VDDMRSSLDEFLA
+843 VDDMRSRLDEFLA
-856 TQHLTDYEDWR
+856 TQHLSNYDEWR

-942 DTNSSYEIYPLMTL
+942 DASSAYEIYPLMPL
-956 TNNDRIITVHTKA
+956 TNNDRIVTVHTKA

-983 RVHIV
+983 RSHIV
-988 VSMCGIN
+988 VSMCGLN

-1000 DSIVDAWTAKMEGR
+1000 DSVVEAWMAKMDGR
-1014 FDEGF
+1014 FDGGF
-1019 RTVEEHREKMSKIED
+1019 RTVEEHREKMGKIED
-1034 VMKIDCF
+1034 VMKIGCF

-1076 DIDDFVIRVSN
+1076 EIDDFVFRVSN

-1095 MDEVGTAN
+1095 MDEVGEAN
-1103 KQYKES
+1103 RRYNES
-1109 LAQMSAYEAK
+1109 LEQMSVYEKK
-1119 LSAVLEEN
+1119 LDGVLEEN
-1127 KELRNHA
+1127 KELRNHV
-1134 GTSVE
+1134 GTSIE
-1139 LGATRARWDHL
+1139 LGATRVRWDHL

-1157 TKVMEAAV
+1157 TKVMAAAV

-1181 DEQRFGDGWKRQKAQ
+1181 DEQRFGDGWKRQKSQ
-1196 LMRAFVEKDTKLVD
+1196 LMRAFGEKDTKLIH
-1210 KLLPS
+1210 KLLPA

-1220 QDLND
+1220 ND
-1225 LEAQAKELES
+1225 LDDLDAQAKELES

-1247 NVLQDTK
+1247 SVLLDTK
-1254 RDAAETSAMWG
+1254 RDATETSAMWG

-1273 LEKLSNEDWLTFR
+1273 LEKLRNEDWLTFR
-1286 AHTFQFEDFCKE
+1286 SHTFQFEDFCKE
-1298 WRATLTKKLE
+1298 WRTTLTARLAG
-1308 KSKAPSPSPP
+1308 SK
-1318 AAAAAA
+1318 AAAADEKGKSSSSKAGKQAA
-1324 AAASADNPIASYL
+1324 AENPIASYL
-1337 LNTIQD
+1337 LNMVQD
-1343 WAEVAPLL
+1343 WVEVAPLL

-1371 NIPKDTTSTS
+1371 DIPKGTTSTN
-1381 LTFGMILDHYQNLLA
+1381 LHFGMMLDHYQNLLA
-1396 KEEELKQLHARAQGE
+1396 KEDELKQLHARAQGE

-1424 ALDAQFTLTAPTES
+1424 ALEAFFTLTPPTES

-1470 FVHFADEAAGWEA
+1470 FAHFADEAAGWEA

-1521 KRVDKDFVSIL
+1521 KRVDKEFVTIL

-1554 KGILE
+1554 KGVLE

-1578 LPRFYFISDEDLL
+1578 QPRFYFISDEDLL

-1597 QNPSVIQAHLKKLFM
+1597 QDPSVIQAHLKKLFM
-1612 GIHSVTFG
+1612 GIHSVTFS
-1620 PDNKTITHMIS
+1620 PDNKTLTHMIS

-1661 QETLHTLLVNCVDQP
+1661 QETLHTLLVSCVGQT
-1676 DATTKESITQY
+1676 DATTQDSVSRY
-1687 PSQILQVAQGIH
+1687 PSQVLQVAQGIH
-1699 FSRKVEG
+1699 FSRKVEE
-1706 AIAAQSLK
+1706 AITTQSLK
-1714 QLLEELRQRLDTLT
+1714 KVLAELRQRLDALT
-1728 AVTAELG
+1728 AMTAELG
-1735 PVEVLKVKALILDTI
+1735 AVDVLKAKALILDTI

-1756 ELLIARD
+1756 ELLITRN
-1763 VRRVE
+1763 VRHVE

-1781 DGDAK
+1781 DGKAK
-1786 YRCTVHMADTT
+1786 HRCTVHMADTT

-1806 NAPKLV
+1806 NAAKLV

-1910 QQSLKS
+1910 QQALKS
-1916 RESNCLLLGKEVS
+1916 GEANCLLLGKEVN
-1929 VNTNAGIF
+1929 VNANAGIF

-1991 KNIVALYRLCGQLMS
+1991 TNIVALYRLCGQLMS

-2028 VQRWKKANAGKTP
+2028 VQRWKKANPGKTP
-2041 TQNDETELV
+2041 TQNDETGLV
-2050 LQSLNINTLSK
+2050 LQSLNTNTLSK
-2061 LTFDDARVFQG
+2061 LTADDARVFQG
-2072 LLRDIFPGVES
+2072 LLRDVFPGVES
-2083 REITFG
+2083 REITYDK
-2089 ELEAAVKSAVESLG
+2089 LEAAVSSAVQLLG

-2143 LRKALQTMQVT
+2143 LRKALQTMHVI

-2188 AARDAVKQPKE
+2188 AARSVVKQPKE
-2199 TRPWILCD
+2199 ARPWILCD

-2244 LFETHSLEFAS
+2244 IFETHSLEFAS

-2262 GVIFF
+2262 GVLFF
-2267 SEKDVQLEAVVESE
+2267 SEKDVQLEAVVESA
-2281 MKTKSPHVQSVVK
+2281 MKWKSLHVKNVIK

-2307 AQRLNDFA
+2307 TQRLNDFT
-2315 VTVTR
+2315 VPVTR

-2325 TCLLHVMNTKNVQ
+2325 TSLLYVMNTKNVQ
-2338 DFIFSLARG
+2338 DFIYSLARG
-2347 LGACLNPES
+2347 LGACLKPES
-2356 ATKLAQWLY
+2356 ATKLARWLY
-2365 STSGQQPCSASR
+2365 STSGQQPCSEAR

-2386 QRRAVEFTAD
+2386 QNRALEFTAD
-2396 LSATVTPA
+2396 LSTTVTPT
-2404 ELLAGRAPVVKTVE
+2404 ELLAGRAPVVQTIE
-2418 VQRLVSMLQPLLDD
+2418 VQRLVSMFQPLLDD
-2432 PKYTPIFVVGPEG
+2432 PKCTPIFVVGPEG

-2459 PSFHTTTINC
+2459 PSFRTATINC
-2469 SAQTNSTHVV
+2469 SAQTSSTHVV
-2479 QKIEQMCVLTNS
+2479 QKIEQMCVMMNS
-2491 NTGQLYRP
+2491 NVGPIYRP
-2499 REGERLVIV
+2499 REGERLVII

-2516 ADKYGTVELHSF
+2516 ADRYGTVELHSF

-2537 FYNQDLEWIGV
+2537 FYNQDLEWIGTD
-2548 ERVQIVASMNP
+2548 RVQIVASMNP

-2566 PVTPRLLAL
+2566 SVTPRLLAL
-2575 ASIVSVSY
+2575 SSIIGVSY
-2583 PSNASLVQVYATY
+2583 PSKTSLLQVYATY
-2596 WSNLLRQTDI
+2596 WSHLLRQTDI

-2612 EKGTQLAQFMLQ
+2612 EKGTQLAQFMLR
-2624 VYDKVRKQ
+2624 VYEKVRHQ

-2652 ANVLLYH
+2652 TNVLLYH

-2669 LAYEASRIFSDCLPR
+2669 LAYEASRIFADCLPR

-2696 EQLATIGYAVPPKE
+2696 EQLAAIGYAVPPKE

-2719 WLDNENGAA
+2719 WFDKDDAAAATTKNDSDTADNTAVMDGGDQADGAA
-2728 AAAAEAAGAAKTS
+2728 AS
-2741 TPQKNDYDAVD
+2741 PPAVK
-2752 GVAGQEGNS
+2752 GT
-2761 QDRAVTAAA
+2761 R
-2770 AAVPRSNSRLLQL
+2770 RLLKL

-2792 DEVERALLRYSRE
+2792 DEVKRVLLRYSRE
-2805 FKDLGVPLIPD
+2805 FKELHVPAIPD
-2816 IVCWVTYVDR
+2816 ILCWVTYVDR

-2841 GVGRRNA
+2841 GVGRRSA

-2875 LDLRSFIQRATS
+2875 LDLRGLIQRATS
-2887 QNTPMVLLLEDHN
+2887 QNTPMVLLLEEHN

-2923 TQEEMEAMLSAIR
+2923 TQEEMETMFSAIR
-2936 DDAASDG
+2936 DDAANDG
-2943 HMGPIYTYFVERLQR
+2943 HMGAIYTYFVERLQR

-2980 PALMS
+2980 PALIS
-2985 RCELLWMGTWSSE
+2985 RCELLWMGSWSSE

-3004 KTALKDEIAV
+3004 KTALKDEIAA

-3029 INAIHEGMGERST
+3029 INAMHEGMGERST
-3042 PHDVQVLIDTFRAML
+3042 PHDVQVLINTFRAML
-3057 ANKSHSS
+3057 ASKSHSS
-3064 KEKMARFEAGLA
+3064 KEKMARFEVGLA
-3076 KLKEAG
+3076 KLKEAE
-3082 ESVEKVKKDVAE
+3082 ESVEKVKEDVAYKKKDVE
-3094 KKKEVER
+3094 K

-3116 MQDSQEQRDEAASL
+3116 MQESQEQRDEAAAL
-3130 EKQLEAEQKDIAANR
+3130 EEQLKAEQKDIATNR
-3145 SKVEEELSSI
+3145 GKVEEELSSI

-3171 EQLSEIRSLPSP
+3171 EQLNEIRSLPSP

-3199 INDVSWQSM
+3199 VNDVSWQSM

-3223 FDVKSVTPDIRRRVE
+3223 FEVNNVTADIRRRVD
-3238 KLLRERASF
+3238 KLLRERAAF

-3283 TSQLEQ
+3283 TQQLEQ
-3289 LENNQKDG
+3289 LESNQREG
-3297 AAKLEHLH
+3297 AAKLEHLQ
-3305 KKLKQIDEKV
+3305 KKLKKIDVKV

-3333 AKLQAAEEELGKA
+3333 AKLKAAEEELGKA

-3357 NRWDGEVTAIRE
+3357 DRWAGEVRSIGE

-3375 KRALV
+3375 KRALA

-3389 HETED
+3389 QETES
-3394 GRRRYLKTWCNRLN
+3394 GRRRYLKTWCDRLN
-3408 FTGVVD
+3408 LTEVVD
-3414 VARFLR
+3414 VTRFLR

-3445 MLDTLQT
+3445 MLDTEQT

-3464 WMREHLKAANVAVE
+3464 WVKEHLKAANVVVE
-3478 TISLHDEHFTHTLE
+3478 VISMHDERFTHTLE

-3504 EVNDIAPLLYTVL
+3504 EVSTIAPLLYTVL
-3517 RRDLTSAGSKRV
+3517 RHDLTSAGSKRV

-3547 FSRQSEVRLAPSA
+3547 FSRQSAVNLSPSA
-3560 AALVTEVNF
+3560 AALVAEVNF

-3581 GVTLHHER
+3581 GVTLQRER
-3589 PELEQQKVEF
+3589 PELEKQKVEL
-3599 LKNEEGLQL
+3599 LKKEEGLQL

-3619 DLADSQGN
+3619 DLADSQGS
-3627 LLENTKLIQSL
+3627 LLENTQLIKSL
-3638 NKVKVQASQIEES
+3638 NEVKVQASHIEES
-3651 LKQSRELQRELDEKR
+3651 LKMSRDLQTELDEKR

-3681 VMRDMEVLHHMYQFG
+3681 VIQDMEALNHMYQFG
-3696 ITDYIALFTQTLAD
+3696 ITDYIALFTQALTT
-3710 YKDDSNATDKVQALV
+3710 YKGSNNAAEKVQVLV
-3725 TSFTKTCFQTVARG
+3725 ASFTKTCFHNVARG

-3745 LVFGLHILHGLWPTD
+3745 LVFGLHILHVLWPSA
-3760 FPQDLWDAFV
+3760 FPQDLWDALV
-3770 GAVTNVTAVD
+3770 GTITNVTAVD
-3780 DSQLPSW
+3780 DSQLPPW
-3787 APVSSKIEYARILSS
+3787 APVSSKIKYAGILSS
-3802 DAGKLLVEKWELS
+3802 STGKLLVEKWEVRQT
-3815 HEQKWGPVMQS
+3815 QKWTTVMQS
-3826 AAPEQALSGGGGGRA
+3826 PAPEQALLGEARA
-3841 DGTAGD
+3841 EQPRAAGF
-3847 SAGSFTDMEQLLWI
+3847 SDMEQLLWI
-3861 STFRP
+3861 NTFRP

-3876 VLRKLGLDSL
+3876 VLRKLGLPSL
-3886 VPVMSLEETILGTR
+3886 APVVSLEETILGTR
-3900 SASPVLLITSSGADP
+3900 CSSPVLLVTSSGADP
-3915 SMEIQDIANHLVGKE
+3915 SVEIQDVANHLVGKE

-3935 ALGGGQTDNALQQVR
+3935 ALGGGQTDAALQQVR
-3950 RCAAQGDWLFLKNLH
+3950 RCAAQGDWLLLKNLH
-3965 LVLDWAAVLEN
+3965 LVLSWASVLEN
-3976 ELCSMPEPNADF
+3976 ELCSMPEPNSDF
-3988 RLIVTT
+3988 RLIITT
-3994 EPHDL
+3994 EQHDL

-4004 LRMSNKVTVE
+4004 LRMSNKVAVE
-4014 APPGVKQNLLRT
+4014 APPGVKQNVLRT
-4026 YGQWDA
+4026 YGLWDK
-4032 AFLSAQTPVGTRL
+4032 AFLSAQTPIGARL

-4067 SKYYEFSPADL
+4067 SKFYEFSPADL
-4078 KTATDVLTALTKQPK
+4078 KAATDVLTTLTKQPV

-4098 LTGFLENCLYGG
+4098 LIGFLENCLYGG
-4110 RLETAADEQVL
+4110 RLESPADEMVL
-4121 QLLIRNYFSEAVLLK
+4121 QLLIRNYFNEKVLLQ
-4136 DQPPLFPGITTAT
+4136 DQVQLFPGLTAAT
-4149 AGQHDS
+4149 AGQHDN
-4155 VVQMIQRN
+4155 VVQLFQSKL
-4163 IPDVDPP
+4163 PDVDPP
-4170 TLLCLCD
+4170 ALLCLCN
-4177 NADRTVQEEVAHAMR
+4177 NADRTVQEEVAHSMR

-4207 SAEQWRERLNPVLE
+4207 SGEQWRGRLNPVLE
-4221 VWRSSGVAAVGVPRV
+4221 VWRSSGVAAVGVPPLV
-4236 ATSQGSDPTP
+4236 SSQNNGDPTP
-4246 MEVFFVSEVNLL
+4246 MEVFFISEVNLL
-4258 GSLIKDVTAYFAA
+4258 GAIIKDVRAYFAT
-4271 LQGVADGTI
+4271 LQAVADGTI
-4280 IPDAELR
+4280 IPDVELR
-4287 AEATELMGG
+4287 AEATELMSG
-4296 RMPSRWLDRMGG
+4296 RMPSRWLDRMDG
-4308 PHESKLWLALLTR
+4308 PHESKMWLALLTR
-4321 KYNTTCANLKQPL
+4321 KYNTTSANLKQPL
-4334 SQSTTYDLSALLRP
+4334 SQSALYDLSALLRP
-4348 QTFFNALRQHTARAS
+4348 QTFFNALRQHTARVS
-4363 KSPLVD
+4363 RSPLVD
-4369 LALVA
+4369 LVLVA
-4374 AMDGVLQA
+4374 AMGGVSQA
-4382 AVTVKI
+4382 SVTVKI
-4388 AASSLQVQG
+4388 AASSLQIQG
-4397 AGVSAKGRLSAVQ
+4397 AGITPDGRLTSVQ
-4410 ANSPSSV
+4410 ANSPSSI
-4417 PLPADVTVGWV
+4417 PLPDNITVGWV
-4428 DAAKDEAAKRSGG
+4428 DAGKIDAAKSRA
-4441 GSTMI
+4441 TI

-4454 QTPIFMLRVECASE
+4454 QTSIFPLQIQCGSE
-4468 AEAVTAALNGVAC
+4468 AEIVKAALNSVAC
-4481 FLVNL
+4481 YLVNL